1 MDGGYSPWN
10 QPRIIDRNRN
20 GNIVSLPTSSPVKD
34 VPITSVPVSSSAL
47 PAPSASAISTGVTPT
62 MPRFAA
68 TPARTRAGFDS
79 AIDAE
84 QHDVTCDPV
93 AFWRGLGVGLL
104 LSLIVWSA
112 VIAAIV
118 Q

>member
-1 MDGGYSPWN
+1 MDGGYFPWQEPKIIKPSSPAN
-10 QPRIIDRNRN
+10 V
-20 GNIVSLPTSSPVKD
+20 VSLPTNWPARD
-34 VPITSVPVSSSAL
+34 AATPVSIGGKSTE
-47 PAPSASAISTGVTPT
+47 PSVFPTSTGATPT
-62 MPRFAA
+62 MPRFDA

-93 AFWRGLGVGLL
+93 AFWRGLLVGLL